1 MDASCWKAMNLHRR
15 QCELSLASFP
25 SLTAARRI
33 VSCSR
38 GLIVVLPCVGATAG
52 REDVKR
58 PENVGNENTRGI
70 IKGL

>member
-1 MDASCWKAMNLHRR
+1 MNLHRR

-38 GLIVVLPCVGATAG
+38 GLIVVVSCVGATE